1 MNTLLEEVK
10 KSKEKEY
17 KSFVE
22 KYGARIDEKIKS
34 VFIEQNRSH
43 WNVGVYDD
51 KRRGTLEGDIYY
63 DKEVNGGRF
72 NNLVRYA
79 KEKGFTTTKYYW
91 CGGACVDADGFRIS
105 L

>member
-1 MNTLLEEVK
+1 MLAEEIK
-10 KSKEKEY
+10 KLKEKEY
-17 KSFVE
+17 KSFVK

-43 WNVGVYDD
+43 WSVGVYDN
-51 KRRGTLEGDIYY
+51 KRGGTLEGDIYY
-63 DKEVNGGRF
+63 DDEVNGGGF

-79 KEKGFTTTKYYW
+79 KEKGFNTTKSYW
-91 CGGACVDADGFRIS
+91 CGGSCVDADGFKIT